1 VADAAD
7 FDDVSSE
14 LVDRYLLFLRGRGPE
29 PDTARLSSDQRRR
42 LREQFAIVAALA
54 DRAPALPPLDSDPVA
69 IRLGLAG
76 SAAEL
81 AAGSAAAH
89 VAAGAELA
97 AGGAEDPV
105 RAALSQLELRFDR
118 QVAVDYA
125 PGWAQWHSAEMSA
138 VAQCSAL
145 GNSVALFT
153 TPGAP
158 AELGEPAGVAIFLRQ
173 YPDISAVCLT
183 TPDAAEAVLL
193 TAADVNASVDP
204 VRGWLEPGVHTAAD
218 LLEVTLGRYFESRLP
233 RWERVAA
240 LTDLIDL
247 GDVSADALSVA
258 TTALASAR
266 RMRPRLQH
274 KREAVAALKAV
285 NPSSIGRVLVDVQA
299 GRLSGNALVSR
310 LSALAEAVAS

>member
-1 VADAAD
+1 VDAAE
-7 FDDVSSE
+7 FDDLASD
-14 LVDRYLLFLRGRGPE
+14 LVDSYLLYLRGRGPE
-29 PDTARLSSDQRRR
+29 PDTSQLSSDQRRR

-54 DRAPALPPLDSDPVA
+54 DRAPQLPALDSDPVA
-69 IRLGLAG
+69 IRLGLADPAR
-76 SAAEL
+76 AAVP
-81 AAGSAAAH
+81 G
-89 VAAGAELA
+89 
-97 AGGAEDPV
+97 EDPV
-105 RAALSQLELRFDR
+105 AAVLRQLELRFDR

-125 PGWAQWHSAEMSA
+125 PAWKQWQAAELSA

-145 GNSVALFT
+145 GNSVALFST
-153 TPGAP
+153 ALTP
-158 AELGEPAGVAIFLRQ
+158 LTGEPAGVAVFLRH

-183 TPDAAEAVLL
+183 SADAREAVLL

-204 VRGWLEPGVHTAAD
+204 VRGWLEPGIHTAAD

-247 GDVSADALSVA
+247 GDVSADAAAVA
-258 TTALASAR
+258 VSAVARAR
-266 RMRPRLQH
+266 RTRPRLPH
-274 KREAVAALKAV
+274 RREAVAALKALD
-285 NPSSIGRVLVDVQA
+285 PSSIAAVLVEVQA